1 MQLNLGG
8 GKGLEDEILSS
19 KSGPQPDWDPDIVAA
34 LERAEL
40 TSDPEEQ
47 LEDDFVLMV
56 QVIFLIWEVFQ
67 VLFGEGSM
75 CKHRLLG
82 EGGLACLWRGQFL
95 VALRFDTWKMLM
107 VIVHSF

>member
-8 GKGLEDEILSS
+8 GKGLDEILSS

-34 LERAEL
+34 LESAEL

-56 QVIFLIWEVFQ
+56 RVTFLLWKCFRVM
-67 VLFGEGSM
+67 FGEGSLYQSL
-75 CKHRLLG
+75 C
-82 EGGLACLWRGQFL
+82 WGQTKL
-95 VALRFDTWKMLM
+95 PTM
-107 VIVHSF
+107 I

>member
-56 QVIFLIWEVFQ
+56 RLIFLIWKCFR
-67 VLFGEGSM
+67 F
-75 CKHRLLG
+75 
-82 EGGLACLWRGQFL
+82 CLVRGVCVSTGYL
-95 VALRFDTWKMLM
+95 ERVG
-107 VIVHSF
+107 

>member
-1 MQLNLGG
+1 MQLKLGG
-8 GKGLEDEILSS
+8 GKGLEGEILSS

-56 QVIFLIWEVFQ
+56 RVTFYY
-67 VLFGEGSM
+67 GSVS
-75 CKHRLLG
+75 
-82 EGGLACLWRGQFL
+82 GLCWVRGVCVSTVYL
-95 VALRFDTWKMLM
+95 ERVG
-107 VIVHSF
+107 

>member
-1 MQLNLGG
+1 MQLNFGG
-8 GKGLEDEILSS
+8 GKGLDEILSS

-34 LERAEL
+34 LESAEL

-56 QVIFLIWEVFQ
+56 RVTFLLWKCSRV
-67 VLFGEGSM
+67 VFGEGSM

-82 EGGLACLWRGQFL
+82 EGGLACLWQGLFL
-95 VALRFDTWKMLM
+95 VTLQFDTWKVLV